1 MPIFLTREERRK
13 LRRQNRLAIQKE
25 LQEKQALGMIPP
37 PPPKVKLANLMRV
50 LGNEAIQDPTKME
63 QFVRAQ
69 VADRKRKHE
78 ATNEARKL
86 TPEERRL
93 KRLRKLCDAAGPGA
107 IAVTSSIGVAPAAK
121 NVYAAV
127 YRVRDLNHP
136 ALKYKV
142 ETNARQL
149 LMTGVI
155 VIHKDCNVVVVEGG
169 TNIRTKIF
177 K

>member
-1 MPIFLTREERRK
+1 
-13 LRRQNRLAIQKE
+13 
-25 LQEKQALGMIPP
+25 MIPP

-63 QFVRAQ
+63 QFVREQ

-78 ATNEARKL
+78 AANEARKL
-86 TPEERRL
+86 TPDERRL
-93 KRLRKLCDAAGPGA
+93 KRLRFRRRVARRQLGPGIDPGIGPGA
-107 IAVTSSIGVAPAAK
+107 IAVSPSSGVAPAAK
-121 NVYAAV
+121 NVFAAV

-136 ALKYKV
+136 ALKFKV

-169 TNIRTKIF
+169 AF
-177 K
+177 A

>member
-1 MPIFLTREERRK
+1 
-13 LRRQNRLAIQKE
+13 
-25 LQEKQALGMIPP
+25 MIPP

-63 QFVRAQ
+63 QFVRDQ

-78 ATNEARKL
+78 AANAARKL
-86 TPEERRL
+86 TPDERRL
-93 KRLRKLCDAAGPGA
+93 KRLRKMCDTSGPGA
-107 IAVTSSIGVAPAAK
+107 IAVSPSSGVAPAAR

-136 ALKYKV
+136 ALKYKL

-155 VIHKDCNVVVVEGG
+155 VIHKDCNVVVFEGDAFAQQVSVLFDSSALYSSLVCQQ
-169 TNIRTKIF
+169 N
-177 K
+177 